1 MRRENTKF
9 FARALREVATKVLMV
24 AMVISMAAVAGC
36 SEDPTNGEENKQ
48 EQGQGGDYT
57 NGVQLPEESS
67 KKCGPN
73 QSLIKFNIKTS
84 AGYKL
89 EVDNSDMLIVRMNSA
104 ADKGGSFSVEMEV
117 TQNKTGAER
126 KGNLFITVNGYS
138 RTKVMEVT
146 QTAGATDEVVK
157 WVDQRLQDE
166 YYWLDEYKEKL
177 NTFDYTLAYDK
188 FLSTSLLSMTTNMED
203 GYVVEGTRYL
213 YSYITQES
221 ATRADDDRMENSF
234 GILIAGR
241 YFGGS
246 NNTAILVVEHVYPG
260 SPAANAGLK
269 RGDTISKVDNATIPA
284 PTDNA
289 GIQQFYTL
297 RSKLESGTGSITIEG
312 ETYDKQT
319 QKDIVFRKSLTA
331 ADYLPSPVAHYTVLE
346 FDEAVAKV
354 INPDG
359 KKIGYLSYL
368 GFEMEYDAELIEAM
382 EYLAAKGITDLILDL
397 RVNGGGSVNTSTM
410 LGSMLLSESYVG
422 KTYATLKRN
431 PKNKLFPAE
440 YLNDD
445 CLITKNGLGDE
456 FKNKDLPNL
465 DLPELWVIA
474 SNSTASASEMVI
486 KGLEGLDVPVHI
498 VGKTTNGKNCGMDV
512 MEKTFGSYIYTYAPI
527 TFMNFNAKGDNDY
540 ADGIKPQVN
549 LDDYYN
555 ESNIQSSYQTY
566 QCYVFPMPMNEWAE
580 MNFTPSENGGISI
593 SGDFALCET
602 VLRIGG
608 RTMLKSGTSAA
619 LQFKPAEMQTTRA
632 TETRK
637 VFNANL
643 LPQNRAYGATLT
655 EAEREALRA
664 NRE

>member
-36 SEDPTNGEENKQ
+36 SEDPTN
-48 EQGQGGDYT
+48 GGDYT

-104 ADKGGSFSVEMEV
+104 ADKGGSFSVELEV

-126 KGNLFITVNGYS
+126 KGNVFITVNGYS
-138 RTKVMEVT
+138 RTKVMEIT

-269 RGDTISKVDNATIPA
+269 RGDTITKVDNATIPS
-284 PTDNA
+284 PTSNL
-289 GIQQFYTL
+289 QQYYTL

-319 QKDIVFRKSLTA
+319 QKDIVYRKTLTA

-368 GFEMEYDAELIEAM
+368 GFESEYDAELIEAM

-410 LGSMLLSESYVG
+410 LGSMLLSEEYVG

-549 LDDYYN
+549 FDDYYN
-555 ESNIQSSYQTY
+555 E
-566 QCYVFPMPMNEWAE
+566 
-580 MNFTPSENGGISI
+580 
-593 SGDFALCET
+593 
-602 VLRIGG
+602 
-608 RTMLKSGTSAA
+608 
-619 LQFKPAEMQTTRA
+619 
-632 TETRK
+632 
-637 VFNANL
+637 
-643 LPQNRAYGATLT
+643 
-655 EAEREALRA
+655 
-664 NRE
+664 

>member
-67 KKCGPN
+67 KKCGLN

-89 EVDNSDMLIVRMNSA
+89 EVDNSDMHIVRMNCA
-104 ADKGGSFSVEMEV
+104 ADKGGSCSVELEV

-213 YSYITQES
+213 YSYITRES

-246 NNTAILVVEHVYPG
+246 NNTAIFVVEHVYPG

-269 RGDTISKVDNATIPA
+269 RGDTITKVDNATIPS
-284 PTDNA
+284 PTSNL
-289 GIQQFYTL
+289 QQYYTL
-297 RSKLESGTGSITIEG
+297 RSKLESGTGSITMEG

-319 QKDIVFRKSLTA
+319 QKDIVYRKTLTS

-368 GFEMEYDAELIEAM
+368 GFESEYDAELIEAM

-456 FKNKDLPNL
+456 LAFKDLPNL

-512 MEKTFGSYIYTYAPI
+512 MEKSFGSYIYTYAPI

-549 LDDYYN
+549 FDDYYN

-580 MNFTPSENGGISI
+580 VNFTPSENGGISI

-619 LQFKPAEMQTTRA
+619 LQFKPTEMMTTRA
-632 TETRK
+632 AEAK
-637 VFNANL
+637 MVYDANII
-643 LPQNRAYGATLT
+643 PQNRAYGATLT

>member
-104 ADKGGSFSVEMEV
+104 ADKGGSFSVEVEV

-126 KGNLFITVNGYS
+126 KGNVFITVNGYS
-138 RTKVMEVT
+138 RTKVMEIT

-203 GYVVEGTRYL
+203 GYVSGGTRYL
-213 YSYITQES
+213 YSYITRES

-246 NNTAILVVEHVYPG
+246 NNTAIFVVEHVYPG

-289 GIQQFYTL
+289 GIQQFYTI

-331 ADYLPSPVAHYTVLE
+331 ADYLPRPVAHYTVLE

-410 LGSMLLSESYVG
+410 LGSMLLSEEYVG

-512 MEKTFGSYIYTYAPI
+512 MEKTFGSYTYTYAPI

-549 LDDYYN
+549 FDDYYN

-580 MNFTPSENGGISI
+580 INFTPSENGGISI

-619 LQFKPAEMQTTRA
+619 LQFKPTEMMTTRA
-632 TETRK
+632 AEAK
-637 VFNANL
+637 MVYDANII
-643 LPQNRAYGATLT
+643 PQNRAYGATLT

>member
-36 SEDPTNGEENKQ
+36 SEDPTN
-48 EQGQGGDYT
+48 GGDYT

-104 ADKGGSFSVEMEV
+104 ADKGGSFSVEVEV

-138 RTKVMEVT
+138 RTKVMEIT

-203 GYVVEGTRYL
+203 GYVVKDTRYL

-246 NNTAILVVEHVYPG
+246 NNTAIFVVEHVYPG

-269 RGDTISKVDNATIPA
+269 RGDTISKVDNATIPE
-284 PTDNA
+284 PTSNL
-289 GIQQFYTL
+289 QQYYTL
-297 RSKLESGTGSITIEG
+297 RNKLESGTGSITIEG

-319 QKDIVFRKSLTA
+319 QKDIVYRKSLTA

-368 GFEMEYDAELIEAM
+368 GFESEYDAELIEAM

-410 LGSMLLSESYVG
+410 LGSMLLSEEYVG

-527 TFMNFNAKGDNDY
+527 TFMNYNAKGDNDY

-549 LDDYYN
+549 FDDYYN

-580 MNFTPSENGGISI
+580 LNITINEDGTMNF
-593 SGDFALCET
+593 SGDFILFET
-602 VLRIGG
+602 VSNIGRG
-608 RTMLKSGTSAA
+608 KSILKSNKAAAA
-619 LQFKPAEMQTTRA
+619 LQFKPTEMMTTRA

>member
-104 ADKGGSFSVEMEV
+104 ADKGGSFSVELEV

-126 KGNLFITVNGYS
+126 KGNVFITVNGYS
-138 RTKVMEVT
+138 RTKVMEIT

-203 GYVVEGTRYL
+203 GYVVKGTRYL

-269 RGDTISKVDNATIPA
+269 RGDTITKVDNATIPE
-284 PTDNA
+284 PTSNL
-289 GIQQFYTL
+289 QQYYTL
-297 RSKLESGTGSITIEG
+297 RNKLESGTGSITIEG

-319 QKDIVFRKSLTA
+319 QKDIVYRKSLTA

-368 GFEMEYDAELIEAM
+368 GFESEYDAELIEAM

-512 MEKTFGSYIYTYAPI
+512 MEKSFGSYIYTYAPI

-549 LDDYYN
+549 FDDYYN

-619 LQFKPAEMQTTRA
+619 LQFKPTEMMTTRA
-632 TETRK
+632 AEAK
-637 VFNANL
+637 MVYDANI

>member
-1 MRRENTKF
+1 MRKENTKF
-9 FARALREVATKVLMV
+9 FARALREVATKILMV
-24 AMVISMAAVAGC
+24 AMVISMATVAGC

-104 ADKGGSFSVEMEV
+104 ADKGGSFSVELEV

-126 KGNLFITVNGYS
+126 KGNVFITVNGYS
-138 RTKVMEVT
+138 RTKVMEIT

-213 YSYITQES
+213 YSYITRES

-246 NNTAILVVEHVYPG
+246 NNTAIFVVEHVYPG

-269 RGDTISKVDNATIPA
+269 RGDTISKVDNATIPE
-284 PTDNA
+284 PTSNL
-289 GIQQFYTL
+289 QQFYTL

-319 QKDIVFRKSLTA
+319 QKDIVYRKSLTA
-331 ADYLPSPVAHYTVLE
+331 ADYLPNPVAHYTVLE

-368 GFEMEYDAELIEAM
+368 GFESEYDAELIEAM

-410 LGSMLLSESYVG
+410 LGSMLLSEEYVG

-549 LDDYYN
+549 FDDYWN

-580 MNFTPSENGGISI
+580 MNFTPSENGGINI

-619 LQFKPAEMQTTRA
+619 LQFKPTEMMTTRA
-632 TETRK
+632 AEAK
-637 VFNANL
+637 MVYDANII
-643 LPQNRAYGATLT
+643 PQNRAYGATLT

>member
-9 FARALREVATKVLMV
+9 FARALREVATKILMV
-24 AMVISMAAVAGC
+24 AMVISMATVAGC

-104 ADKGGSFSVEMEV
+104 ADKGGSFSVELEV

-126 KGNLFITVNGYS
+126 KGNVFITVNGYS
-138 RTKVMEVT
+138 RTKVMEIT

-213 YSYITQES
+213 YSYITRES

-246 NNTAILVVEHVYPG
+246 NNTAIFVVEHVYPG

-269 RGDTISKVDNATIPA
+269 RGDTISKVDNATIPE
-284 PTDNA
+284 PTSNL
-289 GIQQFYTL
+289 QQFYTL

-319 QKDIVFRKSLTA
+319 QKDIVYRKSLTA

-368 GFEMEYDAELIEAM
+368 GFESEYDAELIEAM

-410 LGSMLLSESYVG
+410 LGSMLLSEEYVG

-456 FKNKDLPNL
+456 LAFKDLPNL

-549 LDDYYN
+549 FDDYWN

-580 MNFTPSENGGISI
+580 LNFTPSENGGINI

-608 RTMLKSGTSAA
+608 RTMLKSGTSAS
-619 LQFKPAEMQTTRA
+619 LQFKPTEMMTTRA
-632 TETRK
+632 AEAKR
-637 VFNANL
+637 VYDANII
-643 LPQNRAYGATLT
+643 PQNRAYGATLT

>member
-89 EVDNSDMLIVRMNSA
+89 EVDNSDMLIVRMNST
-104 ADKGGSFSVEMEV
+104 ADKGGSFSVELEV

-126 KGNLFITVNGYS
+126 KGNVFITVNGYS

-203 GYVVEGTRYL
+203 GYVSGGTRYL
-213 YSYITQES
+213 YSYITRES

-246 NNTAILVVEHVYPG
+246 NNTAIFVVEHVYPG

-319 QKDIVFRKSLTA
+319 QKDIVFRKTLTA

-410 LGSMLLSESYVG
+410 LGSMLLSEEYVG

-549 LDDYYN
+549 FDDYWN

-580 MNFTPSENGGISI
+580 MNFTPSENGGINI

-619 LQFKPAEMQTTRA
+619 LQFKPTEMMTTRA
-632 TETRK
+632 AEAK
-637 VFNANL
+637 MVYDANII
-643 LPQNRAYGATLT
+643 PQNRAYGATLT

>member
-104 ADKGGSFSVEMEV
+104 ADKGGSFSVEVEV

-138 RTKVMEVT
+138 RTKVMEIT

-203 GYVVEGTRYL
+203 GYVSGGTRYL

-269 RGDTISKVDNATIPA
+269 RGDKITKVDNATIPA
-284 PTDNA
+284 PTSNL
-289 GIQQFYTL
+289 QQFYTL

-319 QKDIVFRKSLTA
+319 QKDIVYRKTLTA

-368 GFEMEYDAELIEAM
+368 GFESEYDAELIEAM

-397 RVNGGGSVNTSTM
+397 RVNGGGAVITSTM
-410 LGSMLLSESYVG
+410 LGSMLLSEEYVG

-549 LDDYYN
+549 FDDYYN

-619 LQFKPAEMQTTRA
+619 LQFKPTEMMTTRA
-632 TETRK
+632 AEAK
-637 VFNANL
+637 MVYDANII
-643 LPQNRAYGATLT
+643 PQNRAYGATLT

>member
-89 EVDNSDMLIVRMNSA
+89 EVDNSDMLIVRMNSS
-104 ADKGGSFSVEMEV
+104 ADKGGSFSVEVEV

-126 KGNLFITVNGYS
+126 KGNVFITVNGYS

-269 RGDTISKVDNATIPA
+269 RGDTITKVDNATIPA

-319 QKDIVFRKSLTA
+319 QKDI
-331 ADYLPSPVAHYTVLE
+331 LE
-346 FDEAVAKV
+346 
-354 INPDG
+354 
-359 KKIGYLSYL
+359 KK
-368 GFEMEYDAELIEAM
+368 
-382 EYLAAKGITDLILDL
+382 
-397 RVNGGGSVNTSTM
+397 
-410 LGSMLLSESYVG
+410 
-422 KTYATLKRN
+422 
-431 PKNKLFPAE
+431 
-440 YLNDD
+440 
-445 CLITKNGLGDE
+445 
-456 FKNKDLPNL
+456 
-465 DLPELWVIA
+465 
-474 SNSTASASEMVI
+474 
-486 KGLEGLDVPVHI
+486 
-498 VGKTTNGKNCGMDV
+498 
-512 MEKTFGSYIYTYAPI
+512 
-527 TFMNFNAKGDNDY
+527 
-540 ADGIKPQVN
+540 
-549 LDDYYN
+549 
-555 ESNIQSSYQTY
+555 
-566 QCYVFPMPMNEWAE
+566 
-580 MNFTPSENGGISI
+580 
-593 SGDFALCET
+593 
-602 VLRIGG
+602 
-608 RTMLKSGTSAA
+608 
-619 LQFKPAEMQTTRA
+619 
-632 TETRK
+632 
-637 VFNANL
+637 
-643 LPQNRAYGATLT
+643 
-655 EAEREALRA
+655 
-664 NRE
+664 

>member
-1 MRRENTKF
+1 MRKENTKF
-9 FARALREVATKVLMV
+9 FARALREVATKILMV

-104 ADKGGSFSVEMEV
+104 ADKGGSFSVELEV

-126 KGNLFITVNGYS
+126 KGNVFITVNGYS
-138 RTKVMEVT
+138 RTKVMEIT

-246 NNTAILVVEHVYPG
+246 NNTAIFVVEHVYPG

-269 RGDTISKVDNATIPA
+269 RGDTITKVDNATIPE
-284 PTDNA
+284 PTSNL
-289 GIQQFYTL
+289 QQFYTL

-319 QKDIVFRKSLTA
+319 QKDIVYRKSLTA

-368 GFEMEYDAELIEAM
+368 GFESEYDAELIEAM

-410 LGSMLLSESYVG
+410 LGSMLLSEEYVG

-456 FKNKDLPNL
+456 LAFKDLPNL

-549 LDDYYN
+549 FDDYYN

-580 MNFTPSENGGISI
+580 MNFTPSENGGINI

-608 RTMLKSGTSAA
+608 RTMLKSGTSAS
-619 LQFKPAEMQTTRA
+619 LQFKPTEMMTTRA
-632 TETRK
+632 AEAKR
-637 VFNANL
+637 VYDANII
-643 LPQNRAYGATLT
+643 PQNRAYGATLT

>member
-104 ADKGGSFSVEMEV
+104 ADKGGSFSVEVEV

-213 YSYITQES
+213 YSYITRES

-246 NNTAILVVEHVYPG
+246 NNTAIFVVEHVYPG

-269 RGDTISKVDNATIPA
+269 RGDTITKVDNATIPS
-284 PTDNA
+284 PTSNL
-289 GIQQFYTL
+289 QQYYTL

-319 QKDIVFRKSLTA
+319 QKDIVYRKTLTS

-368 GFEMEYDAELIEAM
+368 GFESEYDAELIEAM

-456 FKNKDLPNL
+456 LAFKDLPNL

-549 LDDYYN
+549 FDDYYN

-580 MNFTPSENGGISI
+580 VNFTPSENGGISI

-619 LQFKPAEMQTTRA
+619 LQFKPTEMMTTRA
-632 TETRK
+632 AEAK
-637 VFNANL
+637 MVYDANII
-643 LPQNRAYGATLT
+643 PQNRAYGATLT

>member
-9 FARALREVATKVLMV
+9 FARALREVATRVLMV

-36 SEDPTNGEENKQ
+36 SEDPTN
-48 EQGQGGDYT
+48 GGDYT

-104 ADKGGSFSVEMEV
+104 ADKGGSFSVELEV

-126 KGNLFITVNGYS
+126 KGNVFITVNGYS
-138 RTKVMEVT
+138 RTKVMEIT

-203 GYVVEGTRYL
+203 GYVVKGTRYL

-246 NNTAILVVEHVYPG
+246 NNTAIFVVEHVYPG

-269 RGDTISKVDNATIPA
+269 RGDTITKVDNATIPE
-284 PTDNA
+284 PTSNL
-289 GIQQFYTL
+289 QQYYTL
-297 RSKLESGTGSITIEG
+297 RNKLESGTGSITIEG

-319 QKDIVFRKSLTA
+319 QKDIVYRKSLTA
-331 ADYLPSPVAHYTVLE
+331 ADYLPNPVAHYTVLE

-368 GFEMEYDAELIEAM
+368 GFESEYDAELIEAM

-410 LGSMLLSESYVG
+410 LGSMLLSEEYVG

-512 MEKTFGSYIYTYAPI
+512 MEKSFGSYIYTYAPI
-527 TFMNFNAKGDNDY
+527 TFMNFNAKDDNDY

-549 LDDYYN
+549 FDDYYN

-580 MNFTPSENGGISI
+580 LNFTPSENGGISI

-619 LQFKPAEMQTTRA
+619 LQFKPTEMMTTRA
-632 TETRK
+632 AEAK
-637 VFNANL
+637 MVYDANII
-643 LPQNRAYGATLT
+643 PQNRAYGATLT

>member
-126 KGNLFITVNGYS
+126 KGNVFITVNGYS

-157 WVDQRLQDE
+157 WVDQHLQDE

-319 QKDIVFRKSLTA
+319 QKDIVYRKSLTA

-368 GFEMEYDAELIEAM
+368 GFESEYDAELIEAM

-549 LDDYYN
+549 FDDYYN

-619 LQFKPAEMQTTRA
+619 LQFKPTEMMTTRA
-632 TETRK
+632 AEAK
-637 VFNANL
+637 MVYDANII
-643 LPQNRAYGATLT
+643 PQNRAYGATLT

>member
-89 EVDNSDMLIVRMNSA
+89 EVDNSDMLIVRMNSS

-126 KGNLFITVNGYS
+126 KGNVFITVNGYS

-269 RGDTISKVDNATIPA
+269 RGDTITKVDNATIPA

-319 QKDIVFRKSLTA
+319 QKDIVFRKTLTA

-368 GFEMEYDAELIEAM
+368 GFESEYDAELIEAM

-456 FKNKDLPNL
+456 LKNKDLPNL

-549 LDDYYN
+549 FDDYYN

-619 LQFKPAEMQTTRA
+619 LQFKPTEMMTTRA
-632 TETRK
+632 AETK
-637 VFNANL
+637 MVYDANI

>member
-104 ADKGGSFSVEMEV
+104 ADKGGSYSVEMEV

-126 KGNLFITVNGYS
+126 KGNVFITVNGYS

-203 GYVVEGTRYL
+203 GYVSGGTRYL

-269 RGDTISKVDNATIPA
+269 RGDTITKVDNATIPA

-319 QKDIVFRKSLTA
+319 QKDIVYRKSLTA

-368 GFEMEYDAELIEAM
+368 GFESEYDAELIEAM

-410 LGSMLLSESYVG
+410 LGSMLLSEEYEG

-431 PKNKLFPAE
+431 PKNKLVPAE
-440 YLNDD
+440 YLNED

-549 LDDYYN
+549 FDDYYN

-619 LQFKPAEMQTTRA
+619 LQFKPTEMMTTRA
-632 TETRK
+632 AEAKR
-637 VFNANL
+637 VYDANII
-643 LPQNRAYGATLT
+643 PQNRAYGATLT